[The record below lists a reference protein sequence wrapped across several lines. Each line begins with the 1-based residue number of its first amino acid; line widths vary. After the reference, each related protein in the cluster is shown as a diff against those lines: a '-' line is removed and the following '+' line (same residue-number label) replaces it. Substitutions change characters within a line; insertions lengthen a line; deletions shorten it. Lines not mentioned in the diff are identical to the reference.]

1 MNRIYVVLISIL
13 ALALLVGSL
22 GGSSSAAP
30 KRGKVICK
38 IVKLKGK
45 QRVSCPK
52 SQLRGKKGKRGRR
65 GRPGRV
71 GATGPTGPAGERG
84 PSGAGSGLTLN
95 FNTKLNAGQVKQ
107 LAIGN
112 FTIRAA
118 AQSSGNCENIKLL
131 VGATDSVVSIGSNG
145 PFEEV
150 LNNKSKNLQS
160 GNTSNMF
167 TAVSADGGSTVS
179 GIVGRVN
186 SGGFCL
192 VSGYV
197 TGV

>member
-1 MNRIYVVLISIL
+1 MKRLYIVVVSVLTL
-13 ALALLVGSL
+13 AVLVSALGS
-22 GGSSSAAP
+22 GSTAATR
-30 KRGKVICK
+30 RGQVICK

-52 SQLRGKKGKRGRR
+52 GQLRGKKGKRGRR
-65 GRPGRV
+65 GKRGLP
-71 GATGPTGPAGERG
+71 GATGPAGPAGEQG

-107 LAIGN
+107 LVIGN

-118 AQSSGNCENIKLL
+118 AQASGNCENIKLL

-197 TGV
+197 TGI